1 MRSIHSNKFITSIFF
16 EDEFKI
22 NHSFNSDIHLK
33 NNKNFIP
40 KEQLMSKKT
49 EPILFHRS

>member
-1 MRSIHSNKFITSIFF
+1 MKRIPSIFL
-16 EDEFKI
+16 EDEPKI

-40 KEQLMSKKT
+40 KEMLMKT
-49 EPILFHRS
+49 NTEGVTPIQRSYFIN